1 MYDNIGREIL
11 EGDYIINNRNHV
23 IGKVTSFTQHKL
35 KYTIVSRVL
44 PRRAGE
50 NTIEWHHMDI
60 EGNTD
65 AYPQDVTVIE
75 PQGTAW
81 FFDYLEFKE
90 KRVHKD

>member
-11 EGDYIINNRNHV
+11 EGDYIINNRNR

-35 KYTIVSRVL
+35 KYTIVSLVL

-50 NTIEWHHMDI
+50 NTIAWDHM
-60 EGNTD
+60 ERAWNVY
-65 AYPQDVTVIE
+65 AYPQEVTVIE

-81 FFDYLEFKE
+81 FFSYLEFNE
-90 KRVHKD
+90 K

>member
-11 EGDYIINNRNHV
+11 EGDYIINKYKR

-35 KYTIVSRVL
+35 KYTVVSRVL
-44 PRRAGE
+44 PRSAEE
-50 NTIEWHHMDI
+50 NTIAWRHVEKEWDLY
-60 EGNTD
+60 